1 MKCAAL
7 STNKQG
13 EWGRE
18 RTHERKKRG
27 GRKRETCGGDTK
39 TPEYI
44 YIYMGPKIEGLFVLR
59 DGEKCS

>member
-7 STNKQG
+7 PTNKQG

-27 GRKRETCGGDTK
+27 GRKRETCVGDQRRQN
-39 TPEYI
+39 
-44 YIYMGPKIEGLFVLR
+44 IYMGPKIEGLFVLR
-59 DGEKCS
+59 DEEKCS